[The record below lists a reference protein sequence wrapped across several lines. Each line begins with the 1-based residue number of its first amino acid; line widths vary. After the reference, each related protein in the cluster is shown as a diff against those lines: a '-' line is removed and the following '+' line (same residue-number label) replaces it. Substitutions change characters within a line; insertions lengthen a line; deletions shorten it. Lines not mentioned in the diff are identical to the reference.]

1 MVAESFKDQKN
12 PVVPLEKEVKV
23 EDNDIRPGC
32 LYSQKSIKFS
42 TSLDANAKEEVP
54 AAVAEFEIAVPR
66 RQDEES
72 AGELKVVISIEQK
85 IKSDLMAMPENSY
98 SQDHHCGNELLNQ
111 SAPQIMV
118 ANRGS
123 FGRPYADHEE

>member
-1 MVAESFKDQKN
+1 MVAESVKDLKT
-12 PVVPLEKEVKV
+12 PVVPLEKEIKV

-32 LYSQKSIKFS
+32 LYSKKSIKFS

-54 AAVAEFEIAVPR
+54 AAAAEFEIAVPKW
-66 RQDEES
+66 QDEES

-85 IKSDLMAMPENSY
+85 IKSDLMDMLENSN

-118 ANRGS
+118 ANRES